1 MGETKIHSG
10 LVKLPLAPQYR
21 TGQVDPILEFY
32 RPCLLNAIAYDR
44 AVGFF
49 RSSVYLIVGQAT
61 VEFARRGGEI
71 RLICSPALDAQ
82 DAKNIEAS
90 YSERE
95 DEALS
100 QLDEQIGQLIASEE
114 LAYRTRILATLIK
127 SGSMDIRLA
136 IRPAAFGL
144 YHEKIGIFRDTIGQQ
159 VSFIGSANETWNGW
173 HSRGNFESIEVFCS
187 WKGAL
192 EAERVERHSDYFEQ
206 LWGNQVSDID
216 IIPFPDAAKQKLIQH
231 AFPGGLNEVDLKLLD
246 FQDVVETSAKS
257 ENRNPLPHQSIAIE
271 NWKAQ
276 GSRGIFEHATG
287 SGKTFTALLAV
298 NEHTS
303 KGLPALILVPS
314 HLLLEQW
321 ATEIKSEISNVVMLL
336 AGAGNDRWKT
346 GSRLRSLTDSSPEL
360 GPRVILATMQTAATD
375 AFIENISQGDHL
387 MIVADEVHQIGSVF
401 NSRSLAIRSGPRLG
415 LSATPRRYSDA
426 EGTARIFDYF
436 GSVVPPPFSL
446 TDAIAAGRLV
456 EYEYFPHP
464 IRLTTMEADE
474 WKSLSKAINRE
485 IAKQKNNDSGT
496 KPLNDKARMLLIR
509 RARIAKKAA
518 GKARLAAEILGA
530 NYHKGE
536 RWLIYCEDNDQ
547 LKHVKNAIEAMG
559 LSASE
564 YHSAMSGDKAGTL
577 EWFREFGGI
586 LVSIR
591 CLDEGVDI
599 PAISHALILASSQN
613 PRQFIQRRGR
623 VLRKSPDKQLAII
636 HDAIVVPVSLVD
648 EPEQLS
654 LLKAEFLRAIEF
666 ASSAINRSAD
676 AELRSIAADMGF
688 DPEEAY
694 TDAIEEDE

>member
-1 MGETKIHSG
+1 MGETQILGG
-10 LVKLPLAPQYR
+10 LVTLPLAPQYR
-21 TGQVDPILEFY
+21 TGQADPVLEFY
-32 RPCLLNAIAYDR
+32 RPCLLNADTYDR

-49 RSSVYLIVGQAT
+49 RSSVYLIVGSAT
-61 VEFARRGGEI
+61 VEFARRGGKI

-82 DAKNIEAS
+82 DAKSIGES
-90 YSERE
+90 YDARE
-95 DEALS
+95 DES
-100 QLDEQIGQLIASEE
+100 ESRLDEQIEQLFASKES
-114 LAYRTRILATLIK
+114 AYRTRILATLIK
-127 SGSMDIRLA
+127 AGSMDIRLA
-136 IRPAAFGL
+136 IRPKAFGL
-144 YHEKIGIFRDTIGQQ
+144 YHEKIGIFHDTLGRQ

-187 WKGAL
+187 WKGVL
-192 EAERVERHSDYFEQ
+192 EAERVERHRDYFER
-206 LWGNQVSDID
+206 LWENRVSDIE
-216 IIPFPDAAKQKLIQH
+216 IVPFPDAAKRKLIQH
-231 AFPGGLNEVDLKLLD
+231 ALPGGLNEIDPHLLD
-246 FQDVVETSAKS
+246 SPDVMETAARKR
-257 ENRNPLPHQSIAIE
+257 EPLPHQLSAIE
-271 NWKAQ
+271 KWKTQ
-276 GSRGIFEHATG
+276 GSRGVFEHATG

-298 NEHTS
+298 KEHTN

-314 HLLLEQW
+314 LLLIEQW
-321 ATEIKSEISNVVMLL
+321 AMEIKDEIPNVVMLL
-336 AGAGNDRWKT
+336 AGAGNNRWKI
-346 GSRLRSLTDSSPEL
+346 GNKLRSLTDPSPEL
-360 GPRVILATMQTAATD
+360 GPRVVLATMQTAATD
-375 AFIENISQGDHL
+375 MFLESLSQGDHL
-387 MIVADEVHQIGSVF
+387 MIVADEVHQIGSIF
-401 NSRSLAIRSGPRLG
+401 NSRALAIRSGPRLG
-415 LSATPRRYSDA
+415 LSATPRRYGDP

-436 GSVVPPPFSL
+436 GPVVPPPISL
-446 TDAIAAGRLV
+446 LDAIAAGRLV

-464 IRLTTMEADE
+464 IRLTAMEADE
-474 WKSLSKAINRE
+474 WKTLSKAISRE
-485 IAKQKNNDSGT
+485 IAKQKNNDKGA

-518 GKARLAAEILGA
+518 GKARLAAEILRA

-536 RWLIYCEDNDQ
+536 RWLIYCEDNEQ
-547 LKHVKNAIEAMG
+547 LREVKDAIEATG

-564 YHSAMSGDKAGTL
+564 YHSAMNGDKAETL

-623 VLRKSPDKQLAII
+623 VLRKSIGKQLAVI

-666 ASSAINRSAD
+666 AGSAINRSAG
-676 AELRSIAADMGF
+676 AELRSIAATMGF

-694 TDAIEEDE
+694 NDVIEEDE